1 MVRRIA
7 VLNQKGGV
15 GKTVTT
21 LNLAY
26 ALTLKGY
33 RVMAIDMDP
42 QGQLAES
49 LGVRER
55 NRSGIDAVL
64 LEQHPISDLFI
75 EARDRLNL
83 VLAGPRLSEV
93 EHLHEGGAS
102 RGRRLQQALTSDVLN
117 EPDYLLID
125 CPPASGL
132 LMVNALFACDE
143 VLIPVAG
150 EYLALAGLA
159 QLLRTLQSFERM
171 IKQPL
176 QRWLV
181 VTRFRP
187 RGRLSRSVLERLSS
201 GFPGQLLATPIRENI
216 ALAES
221 PGFGKSVF
229 EYNSRSLGA
238 ADYGSLADDL
248 INKRVYR
255 Q

>member
-21 LNLAY
+21 LNLAH
-26 ALTLKGY
+26 ALTLKGF
-33 RVMAIDMDP
+33 RVMTLDMDP
-42 QGQLAES
+42 QGQLTES

-55 NRSGIDAVL
+55 NLRGVDAVL
-64 LEQHPISDLFI
+64 LDQHPIRELFI
-75 EARDRLNL
+75 EARDGLTL
-83 VLAGPRLSEV
+83 IPAGPSLSEV

-102 RGRRLQQALTSDVLN
+102 RGRRLQQALASDALN
-117 EPDYLLID
+117 GQDYLLID

-143 VLIPVAG
+143 VLVPVAG

-181 VTRFRP
+181 VTRYRT
-187 RGRLSRSVLERLSS
+187 RGRLSRAVLERLSS
-201 GFPGQLLATPIRENI
+201 GFPNQLLATQIRENI

-221 PGFGKSVF
+221 PGFGQSVF

-238 ADYGSLADDL
+238 TDYGSLAEDL